1 MLIVTTE
8 KVPGMEVKEF
18 KGFVKGGCIQSKYI
32 DKDIV
37 AGLRTIVCGEIKEY
51 TEMMEEARKKA
62 IERMADEA
70 KSLGANTIV
79 GMRLQTAS
87 VMMNVAEI
95 VAYGT
100 AVYVEKSQGLKKF
113 NLFLFEKNN

>member
-1 MLIVTTE
+1 MIIVTTE

-18 KGFVKGGCIQSKYI
+18 KGFVKGGCIQSKHI
-32 DKDIV
+32 GKDIV
-37 AGLRTIVCGEIKEY
+37 AGLRTIVGGEIKEY

-62 IERMADEA
+62 IGRMVDEA
-70 KSLGANTIV
+70 KGLGANAIV

-87 VMMNVAEI
+87 VMTNVAEI

-100 AVYVEKSQGLKKF
+100 AVYVENK
-113 NLFLFEKNN
+113 EEA